1 MKKSVFY
8 ITLCLFTL
16 SSAYCRAE
24 RRTVVQNFHEMINA
38 KPPTMSLKN
47 SLKTGETDFVTY
59 TCSSGAKFYYDATK
73 TSNIFAIF
81 LESAGSQVTTTKIQN
96 LDSIRIVYMPADAK
110 KDMVVEISTDSI
122 TWTEKETALVF
133 AGLRTVKMPHANDY
147 YVRIRRKGSNN
158 VYIREMQY
166 IYIDLSECPNC
177 FLYKPE

>member
-16 SSAYCRAE
+16 SSAYCMAE
-24 RRTVVQNFHEMINA
+24 RRTVIQNF
-38 KPPTMSLKN
+38 
-47 SLKTGETDFVTY
+47 KTLTDSRGIVYKTSNTIGETDFVTY
-59 TCSSGAKFYYDATK
+59 TCSGGAKFYYDATK

-81 LESAGSQVTTTKIQN
+81 LESAGSQVTTTKIEN

-133 AGLRTVKMPHANDY
+133 AGLRTVKMPRANDY
-147 YVRIRRKGSNN
+147 YVRIRRKGSND